1 MLNRDG
7 KEYTPCF
14 ILDGDEVCPLLMVDA
29 LLRTRRQIQTGTHP
43 KDHLIH
49 GVEQQNDCKLE
60 LLEVAQQVTH
70 FTSFIQLT

>member
-1 MLNRDG
+1 
-7 KEYTPCF
+7 
-14 ILDGDEVCPLLMVDA
+14 MVDA

-70 FTSFIQLT
+70 FTPLIQLT